1 MKKITPAVIGSAPE
15 KTSKISPTGYPTF
28 VRHLVAYHNPD
39 TMGYDFWECEGFSVL
54 TNHHYKHLIGDF
66 VWVIG
71 RPRGRQSFF
80 LDCRFKVSSMN
91 PLDTDP
97 DFALEVSGNDGFV
110 FYPDRPL
117 NGLKWFKRLRE
128 INPNFSLGLQ
138 VVNDAAVLEGLKQEY
153 SHAKALQE
161 GCA

>member
-1 MKKITPAVIGSAPE
+1 MFPE
-15 KTSKISPTGYPTF
+15 
-28 VRHLVAYHNPD
+28 D
-39 TMGYDFWECEGFSVL
+39 
-54 TNHHYKHLIGDF
+54 
-66 VWVIG
+66 G
-71 RPRGRQSFF
+71 RPRLASPRQTLQAESFPTEAIH
-80 LDCRFKVSSMN
+80 DAADRVDESI
-91 PLDTDP
+91 T
-97 DFALEVSGNDGFV
+97 ALSRLKRRLSGNDGFV